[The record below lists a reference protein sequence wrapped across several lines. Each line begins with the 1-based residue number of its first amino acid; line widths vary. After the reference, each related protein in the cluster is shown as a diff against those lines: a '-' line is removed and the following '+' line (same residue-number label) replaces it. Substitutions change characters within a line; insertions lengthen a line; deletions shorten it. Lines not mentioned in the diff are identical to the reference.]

1 VSDNAASR
9 PKRWDRPFGA
19 QEMPDALI
27 ERVLQQPALAE
38 VDPDDFPEDMA
49 LRSIIANDARYRR
62 FSRGDV
68 LFRQGDYGTS
78 LFILISGSVCGYE
91 SGEQDESRLSRGRG
105 DKKSWLGSLSQLWRN
120 SEVPE
125 YRSAVSAQQEADG
138 AGRRLADRAF
148 VVAPTYVGRNRRK
161 NSGTV
166 DETGIV
172 RSSSYNGPDRRVGK
186 SDMMVTRLEDVDA
199 VIKEHDPFEIPA
211 PGMFGEIAALA
222 RAPRTATIFANS
234 DVEAVEL
241 RWQGVRDIRFWS
253 DRFRQD
259 IDRLYR
265 ERGVIAHLRA
275 APVFRKLL
283 EGLGEKYQDAILTKI
298 AGATEFETYGG
309 FEWTD
314 QFQQQRSAADGGGV
328 HQMIEHE
335 PVIAQEGHYVED
347 LLLIG
352 RGFARLS
359 QEVDHGEKTVGYLTT
374 NDSFGLEEIRE
385 AHRKGESAR
394 LTHSLRAI
402 GYVDILRVPLSIVEE
417 LVLPTLEDQIGLPQ
431 VAERFT
437 GRESLMDFLVDNR
450 IINGTATMVID
461 NNRCVNCDDCVR
473 ACASTHDGNPRFVR
487 HGTAHLNLMVA
498 NACMHC
504 VDPVCLIGCPTG
516 AIHLDPDDQTK
527 RIRIDDTTCIGCA
540 TCAQSCPYNNIRMVE
555 VRDSSGAFIV
565 DEKNSPIVKATKC
578 DLCDGQ
584 LGGPACVRACPH
596 DALMRV
602 DMRDAV
608 SLMDWIDQ

>member
-1 VSDNAASR
+1 MNDNAASR
-9 PKRWDRPFGA
+9 PQRWDKPFGA
-19 QEMPDALI
+19 REMPEALV
-27 ERVLQQPALAE
+27 EKVLQQPSLAGVKPE
-38 VDPDDFPEDMA
+38 DFPDDLP
-49 LRSIIANDARYRR
+49 LRGIIANDARFRH

-78 LFILISGSVCGYE
+78 LFILVEGSVCGYE
-91 SGEQDESRLSRGRG
+91 TGVSDPKVVTRGRQAER
-105 DKKSWLGSLSQLWRN
+105 SWFGALSQLWRN
-120 SEVPE
+120 SPVPE
-125 YRSAVSAQQEADG
+125 FRKAVSAQQQADSG
-138 AGRRLADRAF
+138 AALADRAF

-161 NSGTV
+161 ISARI
-166 DETGIV
+166 DEMGMV
-172 RSSSYNGPDRRVGK
+172 SSPGYQGPDRRVGS
-186 SDMMVTRLEDVDA
+186 SDMMVTRMDNVDE
-199 VIKEHDPFEIPA
+199 VIAQFDPFEIKA

-234 DVEAVEL
+234 DVEAIEL
-241 RWQGVRDIRFWS
+241 RWQGVRDIRFWC
-253 DRFRQD
+253 DNFRQD

-265 ERGVIAHLRA
+265 ERGQIAHLRA

-283 EGLGEKYQDAILTKI
+283 AGIGEKDQEKVLQKI
-298 AGATEFETYGG
+298 ADVTQFETYGG

-314 QFQQQRSAADGGGV
+314 QFQRHMSMADGGS
-328 HQMIEHE
+328 HRMIEHE
-335 PVIAQEGHYVED
+335 PVIAHEGHHVED

-359 QEVDHGEKTVGYLTT
+359 QAVDHGEKTVGYLTT
-374 NDSFGLEEIRE
+374 NDCFGLEEIKA
-385 AHRKGESAR
+385 AHRGEGSAR

-402 GYVDILRVPLSIVEE
+402 GYVDILRVPVSIVEE
-417 LVLPTLEDQIGLPQ
+417 LVLPALDEDAGLPA
-431 VAERFT
+431 VAESFS
-437 GRESLMDFLVDNR
+437 GHESLMDFLVDNR
-450 IINGTATMVID
+450 IINGTATMIID

-487 HGTAHLNLMVA
+487 HGNAHLNLMVA

-516 AIHLDPDDQTK
+516 AIHLDPDDQKK
-527 RIRIDDTTCIGCA
+527 RITIDDTTCIGCA

-555 VRDSSGAFIV
+555 VRDADGEFIV

-578 DLCDGQ
+578 DLCEGQ

-596 DALMRV
+596 DALIRV
-602 DMRDAV
+602 DMHDTV
-608 SLMDWIDQ
+608 SLLDWIDR